1 VAGLQGGGRREGDE
15 GQESDGELHVGG

>member
-1 VAGLQGGGRREGDE
+1 VAGLQGGRRREGDE